1 MSSSRPY
8 LVRALV
14 EWINDN
20 QLTPHLQVDA
30 SVPGVRV
37 PAFAVR
43 EGKVTLNIAPRAVA
57 HLSID
62 NEAIRFQ
69 ARFGGV
75 SHAVYVPMAA
85 VEAVYARENA
95 QGMVFPPEL
104 PTAAIASSTD
114 VPEEPDSGDAG
125 SNDPGA
131 SKKPPHLRIV
141 K

>member
-14 EWINDN
+14 DWINDN

-30 SVPGVRV
+30 SVSGVRV

-62 NEAIRFQ
+62 NEAVRFE
-69 ARFGGV
+69 ARFSGV
-75 SHAVYVPMAA
+75 SHAVFVPMAA

-95 QGMVFPPEL
+95 QGMVFPPEV
-104 PTAAIASSTD
+104 PTAAVASATD
-114 VPEEPDSGDAG
+114 VPEEPDSGNASGDDPDAL
-125 SNDPGA
+125 
-131 SKKPPHLRIV
+131 KKPPHLRIV